1 VAAYAGH
8 LAGAVFAVA
17 LLDAAIIGAFAVSL
31 SSAYAIGDVFGM
43 NHSLHRGVGQAKGF
57 YAIYVALICGAATVV
72 LIPGSPLGLITEGV
86 QVLAG
91 VLLPSATVFLL
102 LLCNDK
108 AVLGPWV
115 NGRRTNAFTAA
126 VISVLITLSV
136 ILTVSVVFPHITAG
150 QILMII
156 AGCAAAAVAAGG
168 ALLARGTSGGVVRGP
183 HDVADAAAERA
194 ARAGD
199 HRRPQGRPH
208 RAARLPGDGD
218 DPRRRQGRPHGHRP
232 LRLAARVSHGHR
244 VTIARCP

>member
-1 VAAYAGH
+1 MASRVSSR
-8 LAGAVFAVA
+8 VFQVWAWS
-17 LLDAAIIGAFAVSL
+17 VSL

-91 VLLPSATVFLL
+91 VLLPAATVFLL

-168 ALLARGTSGGVVRGP
+168 ALLARGTRGGAADEGVAYGDRMMWRMPPLSELPAPVITGARKVGLIALRGYLAMAMILVV
-183 HDVADAAAERA
+183 VKVVLMAI
-194 ARAGD
+194 
-199 HRRPQGRPH
+199 
-208 RAARLPGDGD
+208 
-218 DPRRRQGRPHGHRP
+218 GH
-232 LRLAARVSHGHR
+232 
-244 VTIARCP
+244 